1 MWPRA
6 WAVWALA
13 VLGQSA
19 ALEASGPL
27 DDLLP
32 DGESDADFGDLDDG
46 DGEDILADDAPS
58 DPAPAAA
65 PAPAPA
71 PQHAAQPHLRGRQA
85 ATAAPPAS
93 KKEQKQHL
101 DELSASTVH
110 AELARMEKKMEWLE
124 QHTVPLEKFEW
135 LERHTVSEEKY
146 AKLEDQIHELEA
158 RGKEMRGREHDLDHE
173 LHEERANQ
181 LAIEKAVEDGVA
193 KKVGP
198 IIHKLVHTVLA
209 VSHAQKD
216 QTRTLTRTRQE
227 LLTVVNEEQSENK
240 EFKDKATSDI
250 ARLKQDLSGVLIE
263 TMPKWTTPRA
273 LAAQGQAAS
282 APAAPVAASS
292 DNWNDVV
299 PESKAEKDSKEL
311 DVETAPAEKE
321 EKASK
326 REPEGFEFN
335 QLSSTT
341 RVGRVTHKNAAY
353 AAALD
358 KVSAAV
364 EAAAR
369 DAPAAAPS
377 APVSVQPFP
386 WGARPPQSAAAAA
399 LPAATAAP
407 TASPSEM
414 QAAFAASF
422 CQTCGKACPYRICHQ

>member
-1 MWPRA
+1 VTAYLETTRVRALEMWAHA

-46 DGEDILADDAPS
+46 DGEDLLSDDALS
-58 DPAPAAA
+58 D

-71 PQHAAQPHLRGRQA
+71 PLHAAQPHLRGRQA
-85 ATAAPPAS
+85 ATPSAAPKAPAPAPAVAT
-93 KKEQKQHL
+93 KEQAQQHL
-101 DELSASTVH
+101 DQLSDSTVH
-110 AELARMEKKMEWLE
+110 AELSRLEKKMEWLE

-135 LERHTVSEEKY
+135 LQRHTVSEEQY
-146 AKLEDQIHELEA
+146 AKVEDQVHELEA
-158 RGKEMRGREHDLDHE
+158 RGKEMRAREHELDHA
-173 LHEERANQ
+173 LHEQRAHEAALQ
-181 LAIEKAVEDGVA
+181 QAVEDGVA

-209 VSHAQKD
+209 VSKAQKD
-216 QTRTLTRTRQE
+216 QTHTLTRTRQE
-227 LLTVVNEEQSENK
+227 MLTVVSEEQSENK

-273 LAAQGQAAS
+273 LAAGTPAQGAA
-282 APAAPVAASS
+282 APAPVAT
-292 DNWNDVV
+292 DGGWKDVV
-299 PESKAEKDSKEL
+299 PESKTEQDAKEL
-311 DVETAPAEKE
+311 DVETAPTPEKE
-321 EKASK
+321 EKAP
-326 REPEGFEFN
+326 RAPEGFEFN

-341 RVGRVTHKNAAY
+341 RVGRVTHK
-353 AAALD
+353 
-358 KVSAAV
+358 
-364 EAAAR
+364 
-369 DAPAAAPS
+369 APAPAP
-377 APVSVQPFP
+377 APAGSWP
-386 WGARPPQSAAAAA
+386 WSGRAPQAPAAAA
-399 LPAATAAP
+399 LPAPTTPP

-422 CQTCGKACPYRICHQ
+422 CQSCGKACPYRICHQ